1 MKKIISVL
9 LTMLL
14 VATTFSGCGSKE
26 NKETLYNEKTSI
38 ENKESGNKKET
49 SVEESLKVPEYII
62 NETEDS
68 ITYKDPLGNEN
79 TFKKNPERV
88 IVLHS
93 SFVDLWYLAGG
104 EAIAR
109 CSGKTNIPEGAKEVE
124 QIGSAFSPNLEK
136 IIALKPDLVILSSV
150 TSKQAELKDALK
162 ENNIQALY
170 LNTSYKPYESF
181 IDTLYLFTR
190 ITDKKDIF
198 DTKIAD
204 IRNEVEL
211 IKDKVKNEEKPKVAI
226 LFSSTRSVSTE
237 LPTSLTGEIV
247 EMLNGDNIVKDTQV
261 EGATK
266 VDFSIERIIERD
278 PDMIFITTMG
288 DLEKVNKRIK
298 EDIQANEAWSSL
310 RAVKEGKIY
319 YLPKELFTYKP
330 NAKYPDAVKYI
341 AELLY
346 PEVFK

>member
-1 MKKIISVL
+1 MKKIVSVL

-14 VATTFSGCGSKE
+14 VLGVFSGCS
-26 NKETLYNEKTSI
+26 NKNNEVNNNKTSV
-38 ENKESGNKKET
+38 ENSNSVEKKET
-49 SVEESLKVPEYII
+49 SSQESFKVPEYII

-93 SFVDLWYLAGG
+93 SFIDLWYLAGG

-109 CSGKTNIPEGAKEVE
+109 CSGSTNVPEEATDVE

-190 ITDKKDIF
+190 LTDKKEIF
-198 DTKIAD
+198 DTKIED
-204 IRNEVEL
+204 IRNNVEA

-247 EMLNGDNIVKDTQV
+247 DMLYGDNIVKGAQV

-266 VDFSIERIIERD
+266 VDFSIERIIESD
-278 PDMIFITTMG
+278 PDIIFITTMG

-298 EDIQANEAWSSL
+298 DDIESNEAWASL
-310 RAVKEGKIY
+310 RAVKEGRIY

-330 NAKYPDAVKYI
+330 NAKYPEAVQYI

>member
-1 MKKIISVL
+1 MKKIVSVL
-9 LTMLL
+9 LTIL
-14 VATTFSGCGSKE
+14 VVVTTFSGCSKE
-26 NKETLYNEKTSI
+26 NKEIKNI
-38 ENKESGNKKET
+38 KET
-49 SVEESLKVPEYII
+49 SVENKEPGSEKGTSSKESFEVPKYII
-62 NETEDS
+62 SETEDS

-109 CSGKTNIPEGAKEVE
+109 CSGDTNVPEEAKDVE
-124 QIGSAFSPNLEK
+124 QIGSAFSPNLEM
-136 IIALKPDLVILSSV
+136 IIALKPDLVILSSL

-170 LNTSYKPYESF
+170 LNTSYKPYGSF

-190 ITDKKDIF
+190 ITDKKEIF
-198 DTKIAD
+198 DTQIAD
-204 IRNEVEL
+204 IINKVDS
-211 IKDKVKNEEKPKVAI
+211 IKEKVKDEEKPKVAI
-226 LFSSTRSVSTE
+226 LFGSTSSVSTE

-247 EMLNGDNIVKDTQV
+247 EMLYGENIVKGAEI

-266 VDFSIERIIERD
+266 VDFSIEKIIESD

-298 EDIQANEAWSSL
+298 EDIESNEAWASL
-310 RAVKEGKIY
+310 RAVKEGRLY

-330 NAKYPDAVKYI
+330 NAKYPEAVQYI